1 MTKFHFLQFQKWS
14 KINFWTGK
22 KFKTARNA
30 ISRRRKKIYL
40 ISRVFFCLDF
50 FKIIWPTAVRYL
62 RALCYSVFP
71 NVFYIN
77 WHLCWKKNCL
87 KSQIWVLIFLSLS
100 TTNSGLTEV
109 RNPDFS
115 VIRSHSNW
123 KIINLSKKSLIK
135 NTLKKAKLMLY
146 CTKENKYQANCWES
160 AAFRDAGL
168 QYCLNRLSKPR
179 DFWFWNISSVDY

>member
-1 MTKFHFLQFQKWS
+1 M
-14 KINFWTGK
+14 
-22 KFKTARNA
+22 
-30 ISRRRKKIYL
+30 
-40 ISRVFFCLDF
+40 
-50 FKIIWPTAVRYL
+50 RYL
-62 RALCYSVFP
+62 RALLYSVFP

-77 WHLCWKKNCL
+77 WHLCWKQNCL

-135 NTLKKAKLMLY
+135 KPLKKAKLMLY

-160 AAFRDAGL
+160 AAFRVAPL
-168 QYCLNRLSKPR
+168 
-179 DFWFWNISSVDY
+179 NISLVLISCASPSDNLIPLSYSMPPFSANLFRLFFHNFFF